1 MSQPFLGQ
9 ICIVAFNFAPRGY
22 AFCDGQKMKIS
33 QNPALYA
40 VIGSNYGGDGRAT
53 FALPDMRG
61 RVPVFWSFASE
72 FALSGGTESV
82 TLTCEQMPQH
92 THDVKGTNV
101 KGDAR
106 RAGTDANRGFA
117 TTDHGSDQSPDLI
130 YGDYNLSDPTPMN
143 DAITQ
148 YVGGGQ
154 PHTNMQP
161 FLPLTFCIAIQGV
174 FPERK

>member
-9 ICIVAFNFAPRGY
+9 IIIVSFNYAPAGY
-22 AFCDGQKMKIS
+22 AFCDGQIINIS

-40 VIGSNYGGDGRAT
+40 VIGHAYGGDGRTT
-53 FALPDMRG
+53 FAMPDMRG
-61 RVPVFWSFASE
+61 RVPVFWDSTSE
-72 FALSGGTESV
+72 FALRGGTESV

-117 TTDHGSDQSPDLI
+117 TTDHGADQSPDLI
-130 YGDYNLSDPTPMN
+130 YGDYNLSNLTPMN
-143 DAITQ
+143 EAITKE
-148 YVGGGQ
+148 VGGGQ

-161 FLPLTFCIAIQGV
+161 FLPLVFCIAVQGG
-174 FPERK
+174 FPPKK